1 MAASQP
7 FGISCKGGLNTNLNQ
22 LELLGQPGFATELK
36 NFEVDPDGGY
46 RRINGYTAFG
56 DTRPNSNNPLLGLAV
71 YADGVIAC
79 STTNIYFTNDGTT
92 WLQINKAS
100 VDSGGDN
107 FSTFSGRSALARTS
121 QGQCSITVFEGNE
134 EYGQVLICDGA
145 NKPFFFK
152 MTGSG
157 ALSGRTYFAQEI
169 TVSGSVAPKVGVIHD
184 KHFVVAGASTQ
195 KNTLFYSATLDPTSF
210 SGTGSGSIAIDDQII
225 GLKSFRTDLII
236 FCENSLYRLINI
248 NDSSN
253 IAVVPIAQNVGCL
266 SHFSIQEIGGDLVF
280 LSPDGIRSV
289 AGTARIGDVELGS
302 LSRQIQSVTSI
313 IARDIDD
320 FTITSCVLR
329 RRSQYRLYYSTTGGA
344 IDRSKGIIGT
354 LTQNGFEWSETEGIQ
369 ASALVSDFNASGIE
383 KIFHGDKN
391 GYIYNHDTGNSFI
404 ALGTAFNIN
413 AKYTTPFLDFGD
425 VGTRKTMKYLKLSV
439 SPEGTIAPILRTQ
452 FDFVDTNVAQPAD
465 ITLSGIPTPPAF
477 GSAIFGTAIFEG
489 TNDPMAQNILEGS
502 GHTVSF
508 QVRSED
514 QRPPYSLNG
523 LYINYVPSGRR

>member
-1 MAASQP
+1 
-7 FGISCKGGLNTNLNQ
+7 
-22 LELLGQPGFATELK
+22 
-36 NFEVDPDGGY
+36 
-46 RRINGYTAFG
+46 
-56 DTRPNSNNPLLGLAV
+56 
-71 YADGVIAC
+71 
-79 STTNIYFTNDGTT
+79 
-92 WLQINKAS
+92 
-100 VDSGGDN
+100 
-107 FSTFSGRSALARTS
+107 
-121 QGQCSITVFEGNE
+121 
-134 EYGQVLICDGA
+134 
-145 NKPFFFK
+145 
-152 MTGSG
+152 
-157 ALSGRTYFAQEI
+157 
-169 TVSGSVAPKVGVIHD
+169 
-184 KHFVVAGASTQ
+184 
-195 KNTLFYSATLDPTSF
+195 
-210 SGTGSGSIAIDDQII
+210 
-225 GLKSFRTDLII
+225 
-236 FCENSLYRLINI
+236 
-248 NDSSN
+248 
-253 IAVVPIAQNVGCL
+253 
-266 SHFSIQEIGGDLVF
+266 
-280 LSPDGIRSV
+280 
-289 AGTARIGDVELGS
+289 
-302 LSRQIQSVTSI
+302 
-313 IARDIDD
+313 
-320 FTITSCVLR
+320 
-329 RRSQYRLYYSTTGGA
+329 LYYSTTGGA